1 MIDEYESHRARI
13 KNILG
18 DGAFASLKPFIQRK
32 KMDLDNPTAQKHV
45 PQAERCIRDLK
56 NRIRCARMMMPY
68 TKVPKAFTIAMVK
81 QATIIVSSL
90 VRKNNNVHPIMSPR
104 KLITGFDL
112 KLPAAQMGQYVQVH
126 TGGTNSVEKERTSDA
141 LYIEQ
146 TDNGI
151 TDTSFTN

>member
-1 MIDEYESHRARI
+1 MYVNQLPFLVSKSAHIGHHISVPLENLSTEEYERALQIMIDEYESRGARI

-18 DGAFASLKPFIQRK
+18 DGAFASLKPFIQNK

-90 VRKNNNVHPIMSPR
+90 V
-104 KLITGFDL
+104 
-112 KLPAAQMGQYVQVH
+112 
-126 TGGTNSVEKERTSDA
+126 
-141 LYIEQ
+141 
-146 TDNGI
+146 
-151 TDTSFTN
+151 